1 LSPRGRLVAYG
12 RSGFVRAGGDGG
24 GDPAELVDLLG
35 RQPVE
40 DQSPRRTVVHAP
52 ILGGAELRDAFV
64 LVPAAGYRPPLMF
77 PSITRTDVAALML
90 QEASHPRFGAETAVF
105 ARR

>member
-1 LSPRGRLVAYG
+1 
-12 RSGFVRAGGDGG
+12 
-24 GDPAELVDLLG
+24 
-35 RQPVE
+35 
-40 DQSPRRTVVHAP
+40 
-52 ILGGAELRDAFV
+52 
-64 LVPAAGYRPPLMF
+64 MF